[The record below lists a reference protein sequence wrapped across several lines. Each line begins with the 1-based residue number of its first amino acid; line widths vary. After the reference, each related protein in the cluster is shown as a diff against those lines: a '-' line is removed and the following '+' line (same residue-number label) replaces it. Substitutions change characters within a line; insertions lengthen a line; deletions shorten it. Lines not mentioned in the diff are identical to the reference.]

1 MWRQHGADDCGH
13 GGACR
18 GHQAVRRRVDQQ
30 AVVLQKINPQNRK
43 FNCSLKKR
51 PFEFFVIK

>member
-1 MWRQHGADDCGH
+1 MWRQHGADDCSH

-30 AVVLQKINPQNRK
+30 AVVSQKINPQNRK
-43 FNCSLKKR
+43 FNC
-51 PFEFFVIK
+51 